1 MSLFVVKHHHEAD
14 RCPARDPRMASMLL
28 THLSP
33 SNAAGYSLKIHG
45 EAVVDDAHTV
55 YLILDG
61 PNRESVNRFMQP
73 FALAGTVEIFP
84 ASSCEAVVARGDCG
98 APVTG

>member
-1 MSLFVVKHHHEAD
+1 MSLFVVRHHHDAK
-14 RCPARDPRMASMLL
+14 RCPARYPRMASMLL

-45 EAVVDDAHTV
+45 EAVVDDAHTL

-61 PNRESVNRFMQP
+61 PNQESVSRFMQP
-73 FALAGTVEIFP
+73 FAQAGTVEIFP
-84 ASSCEAVVARGDCG
+84 ASSCEAVVTRGDCE
-98 APVTG
+98 APATG